1 MSRKYQRLNVWR
13 GAMELAEQVYL
24 ITRHFP
30 DEERFGLSQQMRRAS
45 VSVASNIAEGSD
57 RGTDKDFV
65 RFLYIARGSLQELE
79 TQLFLSSRLAFH
91 DELEKLNQDVDRIYA
106 MLNNLIQALK
116 SA

>member
-106 MLNNLIQALK
+106 MLSNLIQALK

>member
-1 MSRKYQRLNVWR
+1 MD
-13 GAMELAEQVYL
+13 LAEKIYL
-24 ITRHFP
+24 ITQDFP

-45 VSVASNIAEGSD
+45 VSVASNIAEGSG

-65 RFLYIARGSLQELE
+65 HFLYIARGSLQELE
-79 TQLFLSSRLAFH
+79 TQLFLSSRLAFQ

-106 MLNNLIQALK
+106 MLSNLIQALK

>member
-1 MSRKYQRLNVWR
+1 MSRKYQRLNVWQD
-13 GAMELAEQVYL
+13 AMELAEKVYL
-24 ITRHFP
+24 ITRNFP
-30 DEERFGLSQQMRRAS
+30 DEERYGLSQQMRRAS
-45 VSVASNIAEGSD
+45 VSIASNIAEGSG

-65 RFLYIARGSLQELE
+65 RFLHMARGSLQELE

-91 DELEKLNQDVDRIYA
+91 EELEKLSQDVDHIYA